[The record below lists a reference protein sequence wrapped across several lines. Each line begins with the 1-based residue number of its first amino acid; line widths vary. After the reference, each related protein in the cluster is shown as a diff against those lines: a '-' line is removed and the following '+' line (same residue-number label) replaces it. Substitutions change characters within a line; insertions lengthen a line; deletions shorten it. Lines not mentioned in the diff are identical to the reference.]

1 MVRSGYNNAPQH
13 GADGA
18 AIPTLGTVPTVERE
32 ERTMKRLISLA
43 ALVVSGAML
52 WATTWPHPILAQN
65 SAACAADIIVQPG
78 DTLSAIAA
86 RQSGNQL
93 TYQAIINATNAQA
106 AVDSSYATIANPAA
120 ISVGWKLCIPTG
132 NGPALA
138 PATPQ
143 PATTPTRG
151 PSPTPTTTPVPLV
164 TPPTLD
170 LALDEMY
177 PLMVEYM
184 RQQEYPGSDI
194 VIEETLAPGAN
205 YNRYIASYRS
215 DGYKIYALLT
225 IPFGVKPATGWPV
238 IIFNHGYIP
247 PEIYR
252 TTERYVAYVDGF
264 ARNGYIVFR
273 SDYRGHG
280 FSEGEPTSSRGDPA
294 YTIDVLNAVASMKR
308 HPDADPD
315 RIGMWGHSM
324 GGLLTLRSMV
334 TTKDVKVGVIWA
346 GVVAPYEILYAQR
359 NPNATPEPTS
369 SDPTT
374 AQRRRWRQ
382 EMIDRFGTLE
392 ENPAAWAAISPNSYV
407 ADLSGPMQLHHGTAD
422 ADVDV
427 EYSQI
432 LNAQIASV
440 GGVVEYYEYPGD
452 NHNLSVNFG
461 TVMARSVAFFDRY
474 LK

>member
-1 MVRSGYNNAPQH
+1 MQALRWKI
-13 GADGA
+13 
-18 AIPTLGTVPTVERE
+18 AIGCVAFCCVLLGKLLTPP
-32 ERTMKRLISLA
+32 LY
-43 ALVVSGAML
+43 
-52 WATTWPHPILAQN
+52 AQDN
-65 SAACAADIIVQPG
+65 VTCAADVIVQPG

-86 RQSGNQL
+86 RQTGTQL
-93 TYQAIINATNAQA
+93 TYQAIVVATNAKA
-106 AVDSSYATIANPAA
+106 ATDRSYAIISNPGV
-120 ISVGWKLCIPTG
+120 ISVGWKLCIPAGGSVVAAVT
-132 NGPALA
+132 A
-138 PATPQ
+138 PQATVAPVIQ
-143 PATTPTRG
+143 
-151 PSPTPTTTPVPLV
+151 PTPTPAATPIPLV
-164 TPPTLD
+164 TPPTLN
-170 LALDEMY
+170 LKLEEMH

-184 RQQEYPGSDI
+184 RQQEYPGSEV
-194 VIEETLAPGAN
+194 VIEQVLAPGVN

-215 DGYKIYALLT
+215 EGYKIYALLT
-225 IPFGVKPATGWPV
+225 VPQGVKPATGWPV
-238 IIFNHGYIP
+238 IIFNHGFIP

-294 YTIDVLNAVASMKR
+294 YTIDVLNAVATMKR
-308 HPDADPD
+308 YADADPN

-334 TTKDVKVGVIWA
+334 TTKDIKVGVIWA
-346 GVVAPYEILYAQR
+346 GVVAPYDVLYRRR
-359 NPNATPEPTS
+359 NNDATPEPTPA
-369 SDPTT
+369 DPTA

-382 EMIDRFGTLE
+382 EMIDRFGTPE

-407 ADLSGPMQLHHGTAD
+407 RDLSGPMQLHHGTAD
-422 ADVDV
+422 GEVPL

-452 NHNLSVNFG
+452 NHNLAVNFG
-461 TVMARSVAFFDRY
+461 TVMARSVAFFDKY